1 MKKLIIICFF
11 ASYFLGISGPT
22 LIDRI
27 ESPYFEITSKNIKI
41 EDFPLLST
49 TANVDIDGVIADYSI
64 IQVYVNRGTTPIEAV
79 YTFPASSRSAVYY
92 TQMTIKDRVIKAV
105 IKEKEEAKKEYEQA
119 KKEGKSASLL
129 TESRPNIFTMN
140 VANIMP
146 NDTITI
152 EIRYAEI
159 LEPKEGIYEF
169 VFPAVVGPRYSG
181 NMDGSEAT
189 PTLNYKNT
197 SQDFYKYDI
206 NIKLSS
212 GVPLSYLESET
223 HKINVKDVG
232 ENIKEI
238 NLSSDSL
245 NSNRDFVLKY
255 KLRGDKIQTG
265 MILTENGDENF
276 FLLMLQPPKRVESNE
291 ILPKEYTFLLDISG
305 SQDGFPLEIS
315 KELMKEVLEKL
326 DENDRFN
333 IIIFW
338 DSFSSLYNEPKQAT
352 SDNIDEAIEYIDNL
366 QTEGGTNILKA
377 LKKAML
383 EDAPNGYSKII
394 AILTDGYVEN
404 ELETFKY
411 ISENLNKT
419 NIFCFGIG
427 SSVNRYYID
436 GVAQVGL
443 GASFYALNK
452 SNTDSLITE
461 FVKLTNSPVM
471 RDIKVDF
478 GDFWVSETFPENVPD
493 LFAERPIVVIGKWK
507 KPIKGTIKVSGK
519 TPNEELSVT
528 IPVEKFGELY
538 EGDGL
543 KYLWA
548 KKNIDLLNTYSL
560 YAKKDEY
567 KNAITDLGLKYNL
580 LTKYTSFVA
589 IDSEVRN
596 IDGKSTTVDQAV
608 PIPDGLD
615 FSGRTPNPS
624 FRNLG
629 SKPPKS
635 SSSSN
640 SSNSSGGAYSNDG
653 SFNSPLMPMY
663 MRPPIYLGPIFGMRF
678 YNFDNKIDYTNREL
692 LSKNLPEM
700 KGHSYS
706 YGLSYFDFLGE
717 PATSSWNYTIGAT
730 YNSNFL
736 SSNSSILDPS
746 MNNRLV
752 DFVGNEKDSLN
763 TLLNYSNETEYS
775 HLELDFDI
783 SYHLFNKIPILINL
797 NFGFQ
802 FTVKNHIQEYLE
814 ISSDNNTLKFKE
826 IENTKLENENRKLI
840 LIDGDIPNLN
850 KIQIPIG
857 IGLTYDLIPNNPSFF
872 RFNYTFG
879 TNLFGFQKDIVNNY
893 FIHKF
898 GIAWYFV
905 L

>member
-11 ASYFLGISGPT
+11 AAYFIGISGPT
-22 LIDRI
+22 LLDRI
-27 ESPYFEITSKNIKI
+27 ESPYFEITSKNAKI

-92 TQMTIKDRVIKAV
+92 TQMKIKDRVIKAV
-105 IKEKEEAKKEYEQA
+105 IKEKEEAEKEYEQA

-169 VFPAVVGPRYSG
+169 VFPAVVGPRYGG
-181 NMDGSEAT
+181 NLEGSDPA
-189 PTLNYKNT
+189 PTLSYKNT
-197 SQDFYKYDI
+197 SQDLYEYNI

-223 HKINVKDVG
+223 HKIIVKEVAENVK
-232 ENIKEI
+232 EIK
-238 NLSSDSL
+238 LSNDSL

-265 MILTENGDENF
+265 MIMTENGDENF

-291 ILPKEYTFLLDISG
+291 ILPKEYTFLVDISG
-305 SQDGFPLEIS
+305 SQDGLPLEIS

-333 IIIFW
+333 IITFW
-338 DSFSSLYNEPKQAT
+338 DDFYTLHDEPVIANSTNVEKAL
-352 SDNIDEAIEYIDNL
+352 EYIKYL
-366 QTEGGTNILKA
+366 ETKGGTHILQAIKRA
-377 LKKAML
+377 RIDVEAK
-383 EDAPNGYSKII
+383 GYSKII

-427 SSVNRYYID
+427 SSVNRFYID

-443 GASFYALNK
+443 GESFYALNK
-452 SNTDSLITE
+452 SNADSLINE
-461 FVKLTNSPVM
+461 FVKLTSSPVM

-478 GDFWVSETFPENVPD
+478 GDFWASETFPENVPD

-519 TPNEELSVT
+519 TPKEELSVT

-560 YAKKDEY
+560 YSKKDEY

-589 IDSEVRN
+589 IDSEARN
-596 IDGKSTTVDQAV
+596 VDGKSTNVNQSV
-608 PIPDGLD
+608 PIPDGLE
-615 FSGRTPNPS
+615 FNKNSGGIS
-624 FRNLG
+624 FRNVG
-629 SKPPKS
+629 TSKS
-635 SSSSN
+635 QSTTSSSSN
-640 SSNSSGGAYSNDG
+640 SSGGGYSNSGGYNNA
-653 SFNSPLMPMY
+653 LMPTY
-663 MRPPIYLGPIFGMRF
+663 YRPPIYLGPIFGMRF
-678 YNFDNKIDYTNREL
+678 YNFDNKIDFPNREL
-692 LSKNLPEM
+692 LSKNLPEI

-717 PATSSWNYTIGAT
+717 PATTSWNYTIDVT

-736 SSNSSILDPS
+736 SSNFSILDPS

-752 DFVGNEKDSLN
+752 DFVGNEQDSSN
-763 TLLNYSNETEYS
+763 TFLNYANQTEYS

-783 SYHLFNKIPILINL
+783 SYQLFNKIPILINL
-797 NFGFQ
+797 NLGFQ

-826 IENTKLENENRKLI
+826 IENTKLENDNRKLI

-857 IGLTYDLIPNNPSFF
+857 IGISYDLVTKGRSFF
-872 RFNYTFG
+872 RLNYTFG
-879 TNLFGFQKDIVNNY
+879 TNLFGLQKDIVNNY

-898 GIAWYFV
+898 GIAWFV
-905 L
+905 AL